1 MSTRALLRFKR
12 PSGLD
17 GELAKRIAD
26 ALSLSWPKDADDD
39 SNSEPVWVTEYPH
52 DREIQVA
59 VAVPGTSTPL
69 DPAMLAADEAMI
81 VRDVV
86 AGRET
91 SRGGR
96 RRKLATRE

>member
-81 VRDVV
+81 VRDVARWSPPQ
-86 AGRET
+86 AGDARV
-91 SRGGR
+91 R
-96 RRKLATRE
+96 RCSA